1 MLQLGGYCV
10 REIGCNISVGYL
22 THGHAWMNRSIVY
35 CVVYVLRTCV
45 LVITVV
51 ESEVPYLTQQSLDGC
66 HDYPVLYQLMAFD
79 YVCI

>member
-1 MLQLGGYCV
+1 
-10 REIGCNISVGYL
+10 
-22 THGHAWMNRSIVY
+22 MNRSIVY
-35 CVVYVLRTCV
+35 CVVYVLRTYV